1 MCNERKHFSHNAE
14 MNSKSYFILY
24 SYSYYTH
31 PVDEDGLSKLDHL
44 EGDLEADWD
53 EIVVEDDEG
62 ESVEGKAHA
71 VSVCKHKQRTQH
83 CLALNLSS

>member
-1 MCNERKHFSHNAE
+1 MIKYKLLECFQAKEK
-14 MNSKSYFILY
+14 KTP
-24 SYSYYTH
+24 TH